1 MTVYANSEA
10 TETSEHP
17 SPHDTAK
24 ENFIHKT
31 PFRRRV
37 NSCRERPKS
46 CPTFNRKLPK
56 HFEDSSQPSKKSR
69 EKQKSRWENPSQGNP
84 PRDHK
89 EDKGPSFKRKHTSK
103 DKYSCR
109 KVSPIRLSQGFFS
122 YGYQIYLVYN
132 GLYILLRSCN
142 FSLQMQSFV
151 HFVFT
156 LTTLYHLFFLIG
168 TIVSPKLLRFVV
180 LNGTH
185 FINSSL
191 WLCVW
196 IIPSDHKPSAIIE
209 AYGLAGDEERLS
221 LIGFFK
227 FGTWTTIWMPI
238 LHWCLFLFLQRNLLS
253 IIFWEHD
260 GNLNTRQL
268 LQYRG
273 FNATSSL
280 IIILIWEWIRPS
292 YLESKNFLLIQGLI
306 SFDFTT
312 DVSKFPGF
320 VVPSIVSI
328 GAAFALL
335 WWYNFMSFQY
345 AGIAWKEPFRRGTL
359 FYYDRRKL
367 VFSEVY

>member
-1 MTVYANSEA
+1 MTSFA
-10 TETSEHP
+10 TCDTQETSENSLP
-17 SPHDTAK
+17 KYTLK
-24 ENFIHKT
+24 EDFIRKT

-46 CPTFNRKLPK
+46 CPTFNRKIPK
-56 HFEDSSQPSKKSR
+56 QFEDPQQPSKKTR
-69 EKQKSRWENPSQGNP
+69 EKQKSRWESTKPKKEN
-84 PRDHK
+84 K
-89 EDKGPSFKRKHTSK
+89 EDESSNFKRKPSSK

-109 KVSPIRLSQGFFS
+109 KVAPIRLSQGVIS
-122 YGYQIYLVYN
+122 YGYQLYLVYN
-132 GLYILLRSCN
+132 GLYILIRSCN
-142 FSLQMQSFV
+142 FSLQLQSFV
-151 HFVFT
+151 HLVFA
-156 LTTLYHLFFLIG
+156 LTTIYHLCFLFG
-168 TIVSPKLLRFVV
+168 SFVSPRLLRLVV

-196 IIPSDHKPSAIIE
+196 IVPSIYKPSAFIE
-209 AYGLAGDEERLS
+209 TYGLSGNEEKLA
-221 LIGFFK
+221 LLGFSRY
-227 FGTWTTIWMPI
+227 GNWTTIWMPI
-238 LHWCLFLFLQRNLLS
+238 IHWCIFLFLQRNLMS

-280 IIILIWEWIRPS
+280 LVILIWEGIRPF

-306 SFDFTT
+306 SFDFKT
-312 DVSKFPGF
+312 DISQFPGF
-320 VVPSIVSI
+320 FTPSVVSI
-328 GAAFALL
+328 GAGFALF

-345 AGIAWKEPFRRGTL
+345 AGIAWQKPFRRGTL
-359 FYYDRRKL
+359 FFYDRRKL